1 LTDHYYLL
9 GTDVSKSPSPSMFNS
24 AFSELKIDATYY
36 PLNVPA
42 DGLTSEFHRLGK
54 ESTRGMNITIPFKTQ
69 ILSLLDELDPSSKS
83 IGAVN
88 VVKFSG
94 GWSTG
99 YNTDIHGI
107 TESLRCHGVSS
118 VDSALLLGS
127 GGAARAFCSAINSL
141 GCKEISVVV
150 RDKVRAKNFI
160 ESMRNSFPAMRFE
173 VSENHIPKET
183 KFDLV
188 FNATPPNS
196 LSSDLL
202 LELRDVISFKTVVFE
217 AVYYPLKTD
226 LLRIAS
232 ELGAKTIKGSEML
245 LNQALLA
252 FKIWTGREPPR
263 GIMERSLHSSLGDV
277 AG

>member
-1 LTDHYYLL
+1 
-9 GTDVSKSPSPSMFNS
+9 MFNS
-24 AFSELKIDATYY
+24 AFSELKMDATYY

-42 DGLTSEFHRLGK
+42 DSLTSEFHRLGK
-54 ESTRGMNITIPFKTQ
+54 ESTRGMNITIPFKTR

-88 VVKFSG
+88 MVKFSDG
-94 GWSTG
+94 RSTG
-99 YNTDIHGI
+99 YNTDIYGI
-107 TESLRCHGVSS
+107 IESLRCHGVSS

-127 GGAARAFCSAINSL
+127 GGAARAFCAAINSL

-150 RDKVRAKNFI
+150 RDKFRAENFV
-160 ESMRNSFPAMRFE
+160 ESMQGSFPAMKFK
-173 VSENHIPKET
+173 VSENHIPEKT
-183 KFDLV
+183 RFDLV

-202 LELRDVISFKTVVFE
+202 VELRDVISLKTVVFE
-217 AVYYPLKTD
+217 AVYYPLNTE

-232 ELGAKTIKGSEML
+232 ELGAKTIRGSEML

-252 FKIWTGREPPR
+252 FKIWTGREPPKD
-263 GIMERSLHSSLGDV
+263 IMERSLYSSLGEV